1 MKIKYLIDT
10 ILSPKLTALSFVDR
24 YASIVRTINIAE
36 TDSGIVKRY
45 PVSCDVSAVDCV
57 NTGLYQDLVPNDT
70 KTSVVYWEIMQPMS
84 NIGFTR
90 TNDFYQKRFRG
101 TARLVVWLNLAKLG
115 IDNCTSSLELIPII
129 EKELTTK
136 GKIIGGIY
144 DGNLLWV
151 QPRSMVK
158 QDINIVFGGYDYN
171 KLKNYYLYPFDF
183 FAIDVEFTM
192 EQCLS
197 KGGIFPTLPALDC
210 ENKIIDTPVLCK
222 SMDLDGVNEYMAY
235 GVYPNPFTG
244 NNAFDFE
251 YTNAFTLSLWVK
263 FDTIGISQPLINK
276 YKLGINKGYFF
287 LLSNKNEVRFGLQS
301 QSGQIFEIK
310 TPINTITSGVFYHI
324 VATYDGSNTIGG
336 LNIYIN
342 GNLANFNQ
350 IFNQP
355 LISTLIDSNQP
366 LEIGRLSTTF
376 GYLNGLI
383 SKVRIWNTELSAG
396 EVTTEYNT
404 GIVKPIPVQSE
415 NLVLDTDIP
424 NANFLTA
431 DPTYGTGY
439 LINNKIDNNKLFTY
453 NSEIEDLIEE
463 CPE

>member
-36 TDSGIVKRY
+36 TDSGIIKRY

-70 KTSVVYWEIMQPMS
+70 KTSVVYWEMMQPMS

-144 DGNLLWV
+144 DGNLLWI

-158 QDINIVFGGYDYN
+158 QDINIVFGNYDYN

-197 KGGIFPTLPALDC
+197 KGGEFPTLPAIDC
-210 ENKIIDTPVLCK
+210 PNSGAGILACK
-222 SMDLDGVNEYMAY
+222 SFDFDGVNEYIAN
-235 GVYPNPFTG
+235 GIYPSPFAGNENFLFNNDESFSFSIWFNMDNFTG
-244 NNAFDFE
+244 
-251 YTNAFTLSLWVK
+251 
-263 FDTIGISQPLINK
+263 SQTPLISTGNFSVQ
-276 YKLGINKGYFF
+276 LGYQITIISG
-287 LLSNKNEVRFGLQS
+287 
-301 QSGQIFEIK
+301 SGQIRFLL
-310 TPINTITSGVFYHI
+310 TSGIFTSVTGSFLVQSNQSVLI
-324 VATYDGSNTIGG
+324 NSWNNVICTYDGSQDINGMK
-336 LNIYIN
+336 IYIN
-342 GNLANFNQ
+342 GFDSGYVLSNVTGTGLADD
-350 IFNQP
+350 ISYPTTP
-355 LISTLIDSNQP
+355 LKIMRGKSTATSN
-366 LEIGRLSTTF
+366 GK
-376 GYLNGLI
+376 LNNI
-383 SKVRIWNTELSAG
+383 RIWKDAALTPAEALD
-396 EVTTEYNT
+396 EYNS
-404 GIVKPIPVQSE
+404 GKPKFTAQRFSK
-415 NLVLDTDIP
+415 LVLDLDIQ
-424 NANFLTA
+424 NAAYTGTEYEVVNKTGLGDNFIA
-431 DPTYGTGY
+431 
-439 LINNKIDNNKLFTY
+439 Y
-453 NSEIEDLIEE
+453 NTEIEDLIQK
-463 CPE
+463 CP

>member
-36 TDSGIVKRY
+36 TVSGIVKRY

-70 KTSVVYWEIMQPMS
+70 KTSVVYWEMIQPMS
-84 NIGFTR
+84 NIGYTR

-144 DGNLLWV
+144 DGNLLWI

-197 KGGIFPTLPALDC
+197 KGGEFPTLPAIDC
-210 ENKIIDTPVLCK
+210 ENKIPETNLCR
-222 SMDLDGVNEYMAY
+222 SIDLDGVNEYISY
-235 GVYPNPFTG
+235 GLFPTPFAG
-244 NNAFDFE
+244 NELFNFQINERFSISAWFKIGTQPFQ
-251 YTNAFTLSLWVK
+251 
-263 FDTIGISQPLINK
+263 TIVSK
-276 YKLGINKGYFF
+276 YDYSIFKGY
-287 LLSNKNEVRFGLQS
+287 G
-301 QSGQIFEIK
+301 FEI
-310 TPINTITSGVFYHI
+310 NSQ
-324 VATYDGSNTIGG
+324 IGG
-336 LNIYIN
+336 IKKLRFFISDALGGGSIVVRSTQTIIPDVWYNVIVTYNGSGSYLGQNIYIN
-342 GNLANFNQ
+342 SINDTSVETAGSPTDIQ
-350 IFNQP
+350 V
-355 LISTLIDSNQP
+355 SNHP
-366 LEIGRLSTTF
+366 LEIGRISQPSR
-376 GYLNGLI
+376 YVDGLI
-383 SKVRIWNTELSAG
+383 ANVRIWNTDLSASD
-396 EVTTEYNT
+396 VVNEYNGGVINT
-404 GIVKPIPVQSE
+404 SPVAVSS
-415 NLVLDTDIP
+415 LLLDTDIP